1 MNGKAS
7 ITALMSAFGRAFHSE
22 KDANPIF
29 DDRAAK
35 KLMTEEEYRGI
46 GKYILEGMNFFAPEK
61 KGTFENDEAALEYL
75 VNTQIAPTPIAR
87 VRFCEDSLK
96 TALLTGTKQY
106 VIIGAGMDTFAFR
119 EPEIMKK

>member
-35 KLMTEEEYRGI
+35 KLMTEEEYLGI
-46 GKYILEGMNFFAPEK
+46 GKYILEGMDFLPPRK
-61 KGTFENDEAALEYL
+61 RGL
-75 VNTQIAPTPIAR
+75 
-87 VRFCEDSLK
+87 LK
-96 TALLTGTKQY
+96 MTKLLLN
-106 VIIGAGMDTFAFR
+106 IL
-119 EPEIMKK
+119 